1 MFRRLLAALAAVM
14 MLSLPTIASAAP
26 PAIYHTIDGRFAS
39 AYFTSLDGCLQT
51 DVWVS
56 SSAATYAPQPG
67 VDDTLNKQGLTSVQ
81 IVVYDTC
88 KPMEGKHYPIVVEW
102 FSQTPDRL
110 VAASRMRTAHLHA
123 ILAMTDSVS
132 GETASVP
139 VDLTWV
145 ATDRAHP
152 DTVRNNHVRFPGEGI
167 VNTHDNNINL
177 PAAAWGTV
185 WLNGVN
191 VTPGADEGATL
202 EQIKS
207 SCMEIAFPHWAGDSL
222 FCFGF

>member
-1 MFRRLLAALAAVM
+1 MSCRLLLALGAM
-14 MLSLPTIASAAP
+14 MTLTLPATASAAP
-26 PAIYHTIDGRFAS
+26 PAIHHTIDGRFAS
-39 AYFTSLDGCLQT
+39 AYFTSLDACLQT

-67 VDDTLNKQGLTSVQ
+67 VDDTLNKQGLTSVE

-88 KPMEGKHYPIVVEW
+88 KPMEGKHYPIVSEW

-110 VAASRMRTAHLHA
+110 VAESRIRTAHLDA

-132 GETASVP
+132 GDTASVP
-139 VDLTWV
+139 VDLNWA
-145 ATDRAHP
+145 ATARAHP
-152 DTVRNNHVRFPGEGI
+152 DPVRNNHVRFPGEGI

-177 PAAAWGTV
+177 PAMAWGTV

-191 VTPGADEGATL
+191 VAPEADESATL

-207 SCMEIAFPHWAGDSL
+207 SCMEIAFPHWTGDSL

>member
-1 MFRRLLAALAAVM
+1 MSCRLLLALGAM
-14 MLSLPTIASAAP
+14 MTLTLPATASAAP
-26 PAIYHTIDGRFAS
+26 PAIHHTIDGRFAS
-39 AYFTSLDGCLQT
+39 AYFTSLDACLQT

-67 VDDTLNKQGLTSVQ
+67 VDDTLNKQGLTSVE

-88 KPMEGKHYPIVVEW
+88 KPMEGKHYPIVSEW

-110 VAASRMRTAHLHA
+110 VAESRIRTAHLDA

-132 GETASVP
+132 GDTASVP
-139 VDLTWV
+139 VDLNWA
-145 ATDRAHP
+145 ATARAHP
-152 DTVRNNHVRFPGEGI
+152 DPVRNNHVRFPGEGI

-177 PAAAWGTV
+177 PAMAWGTV

-191 VTPGADEGATL
+191 VAPEADESATL
-202 EQIKS
+202 EQTKS
-207 SCMEIAFPHWAGDSL
+207 SCMEIAFPHWTGDSL

>member
-1 MFRRLLAALAAVM
+1 MFRRLLPALAAVM
-14 MLSLPTIASAAP
+14 MLSLPTSASAAP

-67 VDDTLNKQGLTSVQ
+67 VQDSLNKQGLTSVQ

-88 KPMEGKHYPIVVEW
+88 KPMEGKHYPIVADW

-110 VAASRMRTAHLHA
+110 VAESRMRAASLDVT
-123 ILAMTDSVS
+123 LAMTDSVS
-132 GETASVP
+132 GDTASVS

-145 ATDRAHP
+145 ATAGAHP

-177 PAAAWGTV
+177 PAMAWGTV
-185 WLNGVN
+185 WLHGVN
-191 VTPGADEGATL
+191 VAPGADESATL